1 MTTDPST
8 DPLAPGPVFD
18 PTADLPEGTTV
29 LEASAGTG
37 KTHAIAAT
45 TARLVALCAQP
56 TGKRPM
62 LQVCKSFHCQLV
74 HTLSNRLTTLTNLK
88 STDMGHTLQVPKAH
102 LLHLQRTKS
111 QHKGSLF

>member
-45 TARLVALCAQP
+45 TARLVALGRCRIDRVMLVTFARTASLELRSRVHERPRAPASSSGPPRAGPPTASTRSTRSCAAVGP
-56 TGKRPM
+56 T
-62 LQVCKSFHCQLV
+62 S
-74 HTLSNRLTTLTNLK
+74 
-88 STDMGHTLQVPKAH
+88 
-102 LLHLQRTKS
+102 
-111 QHKGSLF
+111 